1 MAHEGLQPFQSSS
14 HKDSR
19 HDGGAAM
26 GSARAQPILRAR
38 SLHILGSGIVVAPA
52 EVRAWKKRLYPSAL
66 PRSPNTSTPRTRM
79 GWGRI
84 DEETA
89 NRTIQ
94 SAAFTVGLRRQDQLV
109 VGPRDGRWR
118 DVFLSG

>member
-1 MAHEGLQPFQSSS
+1 MEEATLSE
-14 HKDSR
+14 
-19 HDGGAAM
+19 
-26 GSARAQPILRAR
+26 
-38 SLHILGSGIVVAPA
+38 
-52 EVRAWKKRLYPSAL
+52 RLPTVTEYIDL
-66 PRSPNTSTPRTRM
+66 RTRM